1 MNHDYPDTSNLR
13 HVQQQ
18 NRERRRLYLQQRRQR
33 SASER
38 NAQTEQPQR
47 EFEQLR
53 LQNLSTEQRSAR
65 LEQRRLAQRRRR
77 LFIREESATSNVQ
90 QREIQRES
98 WRNYA
103 RQRRAALTIEQREQQ
118 LARRRT
124 NYRQRRQ
131 ISENIEQTS
140 HPNQVHNM
148 TNAQTSRNIPHVDHD
163 QDAFSD
169 EDIPDNRSF
178 IHRSYHNCARNFHET
193 ERFQRMQFPAPTTC
207 RHCNARLF
215 HRETSTMCCNN
226 GTIILPPVTAP
237 NEIIDIFSDQTVE
250 GRHFRQN
257 IRAYNHVFS
266 FTSMGVHVDENL
278 ATRTRSVYTF
288 RAQGAIYHKIG
299 SLLPNSSDR
308 PRYLQLYVY
317 DTDHENENRMS
328 ENEELHLDLLDKIKN
343 ILNTHNPFVHTFR
356 QLAQRLDIHECRL
369 QIKEQPRN
377 RPQYNLPT
385 APEVAAVLVGGEEAG
400 NLKPRDIIVQSTSGH
415 LLNISDIVEYYDP
428 LQYPLLLPYS
438 SYGWDVNTRNND
450 SRKVTCCD
458 FYSYMLQIRPGDQS
472 LFLRG
477 GRLLQQY
484 VVDNYVKIESNK
496 LRWIRTHQNHIRAD
510 FYQGLLDTIHAGEN
524 YGGNVGRR
532 TILPSS
538 FVGSPRD
545 MYQRYQDAM
554 ALVQKYGKPDL
565 FLTMTCNPNWPE
577 IKAELL
583 PGQSP
588 HDRPDLLTRIFHSK
602 FDEMKTDILTKH
614 VLGKVLA
621 YAYVIEYQKR
631 GLPHARMVII
641 LDENDKLRTP
651 DDYDNIVRAEIPDKR
666 LEPRL
671 CSVVLKHMIHG
682 PCGMYNERSPCM
694 TNGRCKRRFPKPFC
708 SITTLGNDSYPIYRR
723 REGESVPLESNP
735 SVLVDNSWV
744 IPYNP
749 WLLLKYD
756 CHINLEI
763 CSSVTSMKYLYK
775 YVYKGPDRVA
785 LEVRQGPNYDEVQQ
799 FIDGRW
805 FVLQKHCGKYSN
817 SQ

>member
-33 SASER
+33 SASEP

-65 LEQRRLAQRRRR
+65 LEQRRLTQRRRR

-118 LARRRT
+118 LAWRRT
-124 NYRQRRQ
+124 NYRQIRQ

-148 TNAQTSRNIPHVDHD
+148 TNAQTSRCMLNFFDAIPRRNRTGWRRPRATVLPTIHEEGNLVATNVFRRESRMTALARIDLPRYAPTHSMYEHGSTSGNRQDLREVQIEGNIPHVDHN
-163 QDAFSD
+163 QDALSD
-169 EDIPDNRSF
+169 EDIPNNRSF
-178 IHRSYHNCARNFHET
+178 IHRRYHNCARNFHES

-215 HRETSTMCCNN
+215 HRETSTMCWNN
-226 GTIILPPVTAP
+226 RTIILPPVTAP
-237 NEIIDIFSDQTVE
+237 NEMIDIFSDQTVE

-278 ATRTRSVYTF
+278 ATRTRGVYTF

-343 ILNTHNPFVHTFR
+343 ILNTHNPFVHTLR

-385 APEVAAVLVGGEEAG
+385 TLEVAAVLVGGEEAG
-400 NLKPRDIIVQSTSGH
+400 YLKSRDIIVQSISGH
-415 LLNISDIVEYYDP
+415 LLNISDIVGYYDP
-428 LQYPLLLPYS
+428 LQYPLLLPS
-438 SYGWDVNTRNND
+438 GSYGWNVNTRSND
-450 SRKVTCCD
+450 GRKVTCCD
-458 FYSYMLQIRPGDQS
+458 FYSYMLQICPGDQS

-496 LRWIRTHQNHIRAD
+496 LRWIRTHQNHIRVD
-510 FYQGLLDTIHAGEN
+510 FYQGLLDAIHAGEN

-545 MYQRYQDAM
+545 MYQ
-554 ALVQKYGKPDL
+554 
-565 FLTMTCNPNWPE
+565 
-577 IKAELL
+577 
-583 PGQSP
+583 
-588 HDRPDLLTRIFHSK
+588 
-602 FDEMKTDILTKH
+602 
-614 VLGKVLA
+614 
-621 YAYVIEYQKR
+621 
-631 GLPHARMVII
+631 
-641 LDENDKLRTP
+641 
-651 DDYDNIVRAEIPDKR
+651 
-666 LEPRL
+666 
-671 CSVVLKHMIHG
+671 
-682 PCGMYNERSPCM
+682 
-694 TNGRCKRRFPKPFC
+694 
-708 SITTLGNDSYPIYRR
+708 
-723 REGESVPLESNP
+723 
-735 SVLVDNSWV
+735 
-744 IPYNP
+744 
-749 WLLLKYD
+749 
-756 CHINLEI
+756 
-763 CSSVTSMKYLYK
+763 
-775 YVYKGPDRVA
+775 
-785 LEVRQGPNYDEVQQ
+785 
-799 FIDGRW
+799 
-805 FVLQKHCGKYSN
+805 
-817 SQ
+817 